1 MTHPH
6 KNRRIVIAVTAALLA
21 GAVGS
26 VALRGAQASGVAL
39 QALSAEDID
48 AAKLS
53 GELACGFAVDPQQ
66 TIMLAHGDVAS
77 KNPAQGI
84 VKVNG
89 AVKKVSAP
97 GGFDAM
103 IEGARFSGNG
113 VSIVIKVTGEATGD
127 GESPPR
133 PATLTFAGME
143 GATNIE
149 GQWTCGP

>member
-1 MTHPH
+1 MTHQH

-21 GAVGS
+21 GAVG
-26 VALRGAQASGVAL
+26 AEASGVAL
-39 QALSAEDID
+39 QPLSAEDVEV
-48 AAKLS
+48 AKLS
-53 GELACGFAVDPQQ
+53 GELACGFGIDAQQ

-77 KNPAQGI
+77 KDSAQGI

-103 IEGARFSGNG
+103 IEGARFKGNG
-113 VSIVIKVTGEATGD
+113 VSIVIKVTGEATGE